1 MPTVGNDVKKH
12 TILQYA
18 WHFIGM
24 NDELTL
30 KQEAAT
36 AQNALYE
43 QVAELIRKSR
53 DYVRTAVNTAMVYT
67 YYGIGQ
73 HIVENE
79 QQGQNR
85 AQYGKAVLKELSKR
99 LTNEFGPGWS
109 VDTLEN
115 ARKLFLVYSKSE
127 PVVRKSI
134 KELPSGENS
143 APTVR
148 KSALIAQGTKDPSF
162 VLPWSHYLILMRI
175 DNPAERGF
183 YEIEAYKQ
191 QWNKREL
198 RRQVASSLYER
209 LAMSRD
215 KDAVMRMAKEGMT
228 MEKNSDILRDPM
240 VLEFCGL
247 KPDNTYYESDLEN
260 ALIDKLQPF
269 LLELG
274 KGFLFEARQKRF
286 TFNEKHFFVDLVL
299 YNRLLQCYVLIDLK
313 VDDLT
318 HQDLGQMQMYV
329 NYYDRYVKQD
339 FERPTIGILLCKQKD
354 DALVELTLPEDTNIY
369 AQQYA
374 LCLPDKTLLQEKM
387 KEWIGEYEQIQQMP

>member
-1 MPTVGNDVKKH
+1 
-12 TILQYA
+12 
-18 WHFIGM
+18 M
-24 NDELTL
+24 NDEMTL
-30 KQEAAT
+30 NKGAIT

-43 QVAELIRKSR
+43 QIAELIRKSR

-79 QQGQNR
+79 QQGRNR

-127 PVVRKSI
+127 PTVRKSI
-134 KELPSGENS
+134 TESPSEEKS
-143 APTVR
+143 APMVR

-175 DNPAERGF
+175 DNPIERNF

-215 KDAVMRMAKEGMT
+215 KEAVMRMAKEGIT
-228 MEKNSDILRDPM
+228 VEKSSDILRDPV

-247 KPDNTYYESDLEN
+247 KPDEAYYESDLEK
-260 ALIDKLQPF
+260 ALINKLQPF
-269 LLELG
+269 LLEMG

-374 LCLPDKTLLQEKM
+374 LCLPDKTILQEKM
-387 KEWIGEYEQIQQMP
+387 KEWIGEYEQIQQMPCDKAKRQV

>member
-1 MPTVGNDVKKH
+1 
-12 TILQYA
+12 
-18 WHFIGM
+18 M
-24 NDELTL
+24 NDELTN
-30 KQEAAT
+30 KQDTAT
-36 AQNALYE
+36 LQNALYE
-43 QVAELIRKSR
+43 QVAELIRQSR

-67 YYGIGQ
+67 YYGVGQ
-73 HIVENE
+73 YIIENE
-79 QQGQNR
+79 QQGQIR
-85 AQYGKAVLKELSKR
+85 AQYGKAILKELSRR
-99 LTNEFGPGWS
+99 LTDEFGPGWS

-127 PVVRKSI
+127 PAVRKSTA
-134 KELPSGENS
+134 ELSDREKSEP
-143 APTVR
+143 AVR
-148 KSALIAQGTKDPSF
+148 KSAPFAQGVKSPSF

-175 DNPAERGF
+175 DNPAERSF

-215 KDAVMRMAKEGMT
+215 KEAVMRMAKEGMT
-228 MEKNSDILRDPM
+228 VEKSSDILRDPV

-247 KPDNTYYESDLEN
+247 RPDEAYYESDLES

-354 DALVELTLPEDTNIY
+354 DALVELTLPEDANIY

-387 KEWIGEYEQIQQMP
+387 KEWIDEYELTTTRE

>member
-1 MPTVGNDVKKH
+1 MNLVRGGRWIRWKMQGNCFLC
-12 TILQYA
+12 T
-18 WHFIGM
+18 
-24 NDELTL
+24 
-30 KQEAAT
+30 
-36 AQNALYE
+36 QNPS
-43 QVAELIRKSR
+43 QW
-53 DYVRTAVNTAMVYT
+53 
-67 YYGIGQ
+67 
-73 HIVENE
+73 
-79 QQGQNR
+79 
-85 AQYGKAVLKELSKR
+85 
-99 LTNEFGPGWS
+99 FGNP
-109 VDTLEN
+109 
-115 ARKLFLVYSKSE
+115 SKSCHQE
-127 PVVRKSI
+127 RIPHQRFGNLPLSRK
-134 KELPSGENS
+134 
-143 APTVR
+143 APKIR
-148 KSALIAQGTKDPSF
+148 LLYCRGAN
-162 VLPWSHYLILMRI
+162 LILMRI
-175 DNPAERGF
+175 DNPAKRGF

-387 KEWIGEYEQIQQMP
+387 KEWIGEYEQLQQMP

>member
-1 MPTVGNDVKKH
+1 
-12 TILQYA
+12 
-18 WHFIGM
+18 M

-30 KQEAAT
+30 NREAAT
-36 AQNALYE
+36 AQNTLYE

-215 KDAVMRMAKEGMT
+215 KDAVMRMVKEGMT

>member
-1 MPTVGNDVKKH
+1 M
-12 TILQYA
+12 QYA

-99 LTNEFGPGWS
+99 LTKEFGPGWS

-148 KSALIAQGTKDPSF
+148 KSAFIAQGAKDPSF

>member
-1 MPTVGNDVKKH
+1 M
-12 TILQYA
+12 QYA
-18 WHFIGM
+18 WRFIGM
-24 NDELTL
+24 DDELTL

-36 AQNALYE
+36 AQNVLYE

-99 LTNEFGPGWS
+99 LTKEFGPGWS

-387 KEWIGEYEQIQQMP
+387 KEWIGEYEQIQQRND

>member
-1 MPTVGNDVKKH
+1 M
-12 TILQYA
+12 QYA

-99 LTNEFGPGWS
+99 LTKEFGPGWS

>member
-1 MPTVGNDVKKH
+1 M
-12 TILQYA
+12 QYA

-43 QVAELIRKSR
+43 QVAEFIRKSR

-99 LTNEFGPGWS
+99 LTKEFGPGWS

>member
-1 MPTVGNDVKKH
+1 MPEKENKAIIPQVCR
-12 TILQYA
+12 
-18 WHFIGM
+18 FIGM
-24 NDELTL
+24 NDELTN
-30 KQEAAT
+30 KQDTAT
-36 AQNALYE
+36 LQNALYE
-43 QVAELIRKSR
+43 QVAELIRQSR

-67 YYGIGQ
+67 YYGVGQ
-73 HIVENE
+73 YIVENE
-79 QQGQNR
+79 QQGQIR
-85 AQYGKAVLKELSKR
+85 AQYGKAILKELSRR
-99 LTNEFGPGWS
+99 LTDEFGSGWS

-127 PVVRKSI
+127 P
-134 KELPSGENS
+134 
-143 APTVR
+143 AVR
-148 KSALIAQGTKDPSF
+148 KSAPFAQGVKGPSF

-175 DNPAERGF
+175 DNPAERNF
-183 YEIEAYKQ
+183 YEIEAYRQ

-215 KDAVMRMAKEGMT
+215 KEAVMRMAKEGMT
-228 MEKNSDILRDPM
+228 VEKSSDILRDPV

-247 KPDNTYYESDLEN
+247 RPDEAYYES
-260 ALIDKLQPF
+260 
-269 LLELG
+269 
-274 KGFLFEARQKRF
+274 
-286 TFNEKHFFVDLVL
+286 
-299 YNRLLQCYVLIDLK
+299 DLK

-354 DALVELTLPEDTNIY
+354 DALVELTLPEDANIY

-387 KEWIGEYEQIQQMP
+387 KEWIDEYELTTTNLQFGEA

>member
-1 MPTVGNDVKKH
+1 MTD
-12 TILQYA
+12 
-18 WHFIGM
+18 
-24 NDELTL
+24 
-30 KQEAAT
+30 
-36 AQNALYE
+36 
-43 QVAELIRKSR
+43 
-53 DYVRTAVNTAMVYT
+53 
-67 YYGIGQ
+67 
-73 HIVENE
+73 
-79 QQGQNR
+79 
-85 AQYGKAVLKELSKR
+85 
-99 LTNEFGPGWS
+99 EFGSGWS

-127 PVVRKSI
+127 PV
-134 KELPSGENS
+134 
-143 APTVR
+143 AR
-148 KSALIAQGTKDPSF
+148 KSAPFAQGVKGPSF

-175 DNPAERGF
+175 DSPAERSF
-183 YEIEAYKQ
+183 YEIEAYRQ

-215 KDAVMRMAKEGMT
+215 KEAVMRMAKEGMT
-228 MEKNSDILRDPM
+228 VEKSSDILRDPV

-247 KPDNTYYESDLEN
+247 RPDESYYESDLES

-354 DALVELTLPEDTNIY
+354 DALVELTLPEDANIY

-387 KEWIGEYEQIQQMP
+387 KEWIDEYELTTTNLQFGEA

>member
-1 MPTVGNDVKKH
+1 
-12 TILQYA
+12 
-18 WHFIGM
+18 M

-43 QVAELIRKSR
+43 QVAELIWKSR

-99 LTNEFGPGWS
+99 LTKEFGPGWS